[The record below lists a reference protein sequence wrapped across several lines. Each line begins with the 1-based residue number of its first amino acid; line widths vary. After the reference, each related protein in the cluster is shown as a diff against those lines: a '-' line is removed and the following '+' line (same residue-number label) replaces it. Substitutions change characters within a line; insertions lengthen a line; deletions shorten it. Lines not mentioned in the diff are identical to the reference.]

1 MSTRTTNL
9 NLIKPELD
17 ENFKLSDWN
26 SNLDTLD
33 EYAGAVN
40 MALAGKQDALTFDTV
55 PTENSTNPVTSG
67 GVFHEIYICDVE
79 LAAGDD
85 LNLLT
90 TPGRYRCR
98 TASIAGDIGHTPYT
112 ASGFYV
118 VVEKVSDIT
127 IQTLYSVTTAGSR
140 YFKRVMGSV
149 NIGDWFSYPNEGR
162 LAEVVYGTGIE
173 IVLDQETPAN
183 NDLNLFRTPGVYYS
197 GSATTSGGLT
207 HCPFTTYGFR
217 LEVRAVGT
225 ARVTQFLYP
234 MTRTTTH
241 TGEGEWYYRQYG
253 TNNEWGGWYKFT
265 GTAVSTT

>member
-33 EYAGAVN
+33 DYAGAVN
-40 MALAGKQDALTFDTV
+40 TALAGKQATLTFDTA
-55 PTENSTNPVTSG
+55 PTADSTNPVTSG

-85 LNLLT
+85 LNNLT

-98 TASIAGDIGHTPYT
+98 TATIAGSILNTPYT
-112 ASGFYV
+112 ASGFFV
-118 VVEKVSDIT
+118 LVEKVSDIT

-149 NIGDWFSYPNEGR
+149 NIGAWFSYPNEGR
-162 LAEVVYGTGIE
+162 LAEVVYGTGTE
-173 IVLDQETPAN
+173 IVLDQDTPAN
-183 NDLNLFRTPGVYYS
+183 NDLDLFRTPGVYYS
-197 GSATTSGGLT
+197 GIADTSRGLAN
-207 HCPFTTYGFR
+207 CPFKDYGFR
-217 LEVRAVGT
+217 LEVRACGT
-225 ARVTQFLYP
+225 ARCAQFLYP
-234 MTRTTTH
+234 ITRTTTH
-241 TGEGEWYYRQYG
+241 KGEGEFYYRQYG
-253 TNNEWGGWYKFT
+253 TDNAWGSWYKFA
-265 GTAVSTT
+265 GTAVTT